1 MDGRSTMMS
10 RARRRVVPVAPARID
25 DNRGRLD
32 RQGTDPWPSRP
43 GRLSAQGRRVKIA
56 IRRSPGKLAGVKH
69 RVITW
74 WRSGPAWSSARRW
87 PSWRLGR
94 PADHRLVA
102 GAAGATDRHGNARE
116 VREACTFPEGWRV
129 REAMSGF
136 TMPATT
142 SAGRC
147 GRSMNE
153 TTWSVHGVGH
163 RRWRLSW
170 PTTSGLCEGGS
181 RCPASN
187 TVGTPPGPRSLHR
200 SVRTRYDGLR
210 SRNRMI
216 RGPWATFGEPVPY
229 LGVVGSSRP
238 FAR

>member
-1 MDGRSTMMS
+1 MMS

-116 VREACTFPEGWRV
+116 VREACTFPEDWRV
-129 REAMSGF
+129 REVMSGF
-136 TMPATT
+136 TMSSYDVCWPVRTLNERDNVERSRRRIPAMAAVLTDHVWTMRGRVTMPGVQHRRDTT
-142 SAGRC
+142 RAAMRRCRPGTATRSAG
-147 GRSMNE
+147 S
-153 TTWSVHGVGH
+153 
-163 RRWRLSW
+163 
-170 PTTSGLCEGGS
+170 
-181 RCPASN
+181 
-187 TVGTPPGPRSLHR
+187 
-200 SVRTRYDGLR
+200 
-210 SRNRMI
+210 
-216 RGPWATFGEPVPY
+216 
-229 LGVVGSSRP
+229 
-238 FAR
+238 

>member
-136 TMPATT
+136 TMSSYDVCWPVRTLNERDNVERSRRRTPAMAAVLADHVWTMRGWVT
-142 SAGRC
+142 
-147 GRSMNE
+147 MP
-153 TTWSVHGVGH
+153 GVQH
-163 RRWRLSW
+163 RRDTTRAAI
-170 PTTSGLCEGGS
+170 PT
-181 RCPASN
+181 P
-187 TVGTPPGPRSLHR
+187 VGPDA
-200 SVRTRYDGLR
+200 V
-210 SRNRMI
+210 
-216 RGPWATFGEPVPY
+216 
-229 LGVVGSSRP
+229 
-238 FAR
+238 